1 MGRQT
6 LHAAGTAK
14 AMISKK
20 KNNFLFSALNILYV
34 IKGENRFQI
43 ETFGP
48 RQKTV
53 VYRSD
58 HYLVMEK

>member
-20 KNNFLFSALNILYV
+20 KNNCLFSALNTLYV